1 MNNTTTLGQSIVR
14 NRVSA
19 ASLRREQEDAK
30 LRGLDWYK
38 KYPGITRV
46 WMMAP
51 GKRGYAG
58 GILRTN
64 RDQRTGERIK
74 ATFDARTFDENGQ
87 VKQSSGPLTS
97 HRAAL
102 LWLANV
108 NGL

>member
-1 MNNTTTLGQSIVR
+1 MPMNNTVIGQSVRR
-14 NRVSA
+14 NRITA
-19 ASLRREQEDAK
+19 DSLRREQEDAK
-30 LRGLDWYK
+30 LRNLDWYK
-38 KYPGITRV
+38 KYAGITRV
-46 WMMAP
+46 WIMAP

-64 RDQRTGERIK
+64 RDAQGNRVK
-74 ATFDARTFDENGQ
+74 ATFDARTFDENSQ
-87 VKQSSGPLTS
+87 VKQSSGPLPT